1 MSLIRG
7 EQITGNVASASYSMT
22 ASYVNPL
29 TQDVLITG
37 SLIFNEGA
45 RITPNYYG
53 NVYPGYIDIVAGNG
67 GFVELLS
74 YNSQSAFWV
83 EDTGVYL
90 ITSASHGWSFNNDG
104 TTSMPGGVT
113 APSFTGSLNGVS
125 DTANFSLTASLAYG
139 ANLAQQSI
147 LASYATSAGNA
158 KTASYYSGSIASSSF
173 ANTASFVQNAQTAS
187 YVLNAISS
195 SYAIS
200 ASWAPMQNIDTSSL
214 VTTTTFNAFT
224 SSYNTGSFTGSF
236 TGALTGTASYA
247 ISSSKSVSA
256 SYATNAGYA
265 ANAGLVVTQNSSTNQ
280 DYSLVFVTAGSNGYL
295 QTYTDPVSGILY
307 NPSTGKLTLKSV
319 SASLGI
325 TGSLNGIA
333 STASFVQTAQTASY
347 VVSSSYAN
355 TASYVQNSQT
365 ASYVLNSIS
374 SSYSATASYYGGTVI
389 SSSYALNS
397 TTASYS
403 NNSTSA
409 SYALSASWAPTQA
422 INTSSLVTT
431 ASFNAFTASYNT
443 GSFTGS
449 FIGSH
454 TGSLFGT
461 ASYTISSSQAQ
472 TAATASYVLN
482 SVSSSF
488 ASTASFVAGSIF
500 TNNNSAA
507 SASYAVTASY
517 VNIAISS
524 SNALTASYV
533 NPLIQTLQLTG
544 SFNVTGS
551 TTQIGNNTLY
561 GNTTL
566 SGSIIMSGSTTGPA
580 TPTIKVY
587 GDMETN
593 GVIKFVPVV
602 KNIDNSIS
610 ASYIYV
616 SGSTQ
621 DLYFSQNGV
630 GFSNVTRLR
639 WIEGNLYSGLLSGGI
654 ISASLGTNTYYI
666 SSGSGIIV
674 NLNATTASRDPY
686 PTIQYLQWNQLSKTI
701 DALSASFDQQF
712 VAINS
717 SNVIEAQG
725 VPYTD
730 GDFNTKIPI
739 GVVVHQNH
747 TNINAF
753 QTFPSTGYGWKQRT
767 SDFIKAFGPLKIS
780 GYTLAPSGSS
790 TGSLVLGGG
799 TAWVDGRNYTIDPNN
814 PSYISEPTGLTVS
827 KIYRYYQSGSG
838 ANNWVY
844 DTNSGAGY
852 ATIDPSKYS
861 NNGTLAAVA
870 NNRWSIQRVYYFPNS
885 ATKAFYV
892 YYGNAIYTSQALA
905 LAAVD
910 TELFTEAPNTA
921 ANAIYVGYM
930 ILRGN
935 AVFTDAASFTIYQ
948 AGLFRGSGAGGSTGG
963 TTTPGGSTGQIQY
976 NNAGAF
982 GGVTNLIWDGS
993 ILTATGSFTGS
1004 LIGQLI
1010 GSSSY
1015 ATTASYVLQA
1025 ISSSY
1030 AATAVTSSYI
1040 LNAVSSSYSTTASY
1054 SITSSY
1060 VTGSVHNSTNPAL
1073 SSSYALTSSYATI
1086 TEQIGVTFDGQ
1097 SSNISSTSTGYY
1109 RTTYPFTIT
1118 NYYIDVNNSG
1128 SIQFDLRVNG
1138 TSIVVPGG
1146 NLPTLTSAP
1155 SSSAAIASWATSSLT
1170 AGTLIQYVITGSAPT
1185 VTWSKLTL
1193 AIKRT

>member
-1 MSLIRG
+1 MSRVRFLDQVPVGAFEANTSTMTASYAIH
-7 EQITGNVASASYSMT
+7 ALSASYS
-22 ASYVNPL
+22 
-29 TQDVLITG
+29 
-37 SLIFNEGA
+37 
-45 RITPNYYG
+45 
-53 NVYPGYIDIVAGNG
+53 
-67 GFVELLS
+67 
-74 YNSQSAFWV
+74 
-83 EDTGVYL
+83 
-90 ITSASHGWSFNNDG
+90 
-104 TTSMPGGVT
+104 
-113 APSFTGSLNGVS
+113 
-125 DTANFSLTASLAYG
+125 DTA
-139 ANLAQQSI
+139 
-147 LASYATSAGNA
+147 
-158 KTASYYSGSIASSSF
+158 SF
-173 ANTASFVQNAQTAS
+173 AN
-187 YVLNAISS
+187 SS
-195 SYAIS
+195 SYAITASYGLQSLS
-200 ASWAPMQNIDTSSL
+200 ASYSISSSQAQNAATASYILNAVSSSFASTASYTPNY
-214 VTTTTFNAFT
+214 VPNSFT

-236 TGALTGTASYA
+236 
-247 ISSSKSVSA
+247 
-256 SYATNAGYA
+256 
-265 ANAGLVVTQNSSTNQ
+265 
-280 DYSLVFVTAGSNGYL
+280 
-295 QTYTDPVSGILY
+295 
-307 NPSTGKLTLKSV
+307 
-319 SASLGI
+319 
-325 TGSLNGIA
+325 
-333 STASFVQTAQTASY
+333 
-347 VVSSSYAN
+347 
-355 TASYVQNSQT
+355 
-365 ASYVLNSIS
+365 
-374 SSYSATASYYGGTVI
+374 
-389 SSSYALNS
+389 
-397 TTASYS
+397 
-403 NNSTSA
+403 
-409 SYALSASWAPTQA
+409 
-422 INTSSLVTT
+422 
-431 ASFNAFTASYNT
+431 
-443 GSFTGS
+443 
-449 FIGSH
+449 IGVH

-461 ASYTISSSQAQ
+461 ASYAIQTLSSSYALSSSYSIN
-472 TAATASYVLN
+472 ASYSN
-482 SVSSSF
+482 TSTS
-488 ASTASFVAGSIF
+488 ASNALTASFVTGSIF
-500 TNNNSAA
+500 TNSNSVA
-507 SASYAVTASY
+507 SASYAV
-517 VNIAISS
+517 
-524 SNALTASYV
+524 TASYV

-544 SFNVTGS
+544 SLNVSGS

-561 GNTTL
+561 GTTTL
-566 SGSIIMSGSTTGPA
+566 SGSIIISGSTTVPA

-587 GDMETN
+587 GDTETN

-621 DLYFSQNGV
+621 DLYFSQNGA

-639 WIEGNLYSGLLSGGI
+639 WIEGNLYSGLLSGGV
-654 ISASLGTNTYYI
+654 ISASLGTNIYYI

-686 PTIQYLQWNQLSKTI
+686 PTIQYLQWNTLSKTI

-739 GVVVHQNH
+739 GVVIHQNH

-753 QTFPSTGYGWKQRT
+753 QTFPSIGYGWKQRT
-767 SDFIKAFGPLKIS
+767 YDFIKAFGPLKIS

-814 PSYISEPTGLTVS
+814 PSYISEPAGLTVS

-844 DTNSGAGY
+844 DTNGGVGY
-852 ATIDPSKYS
+852 ITIDPSKYS
-861 NNGTLAAVA
+861 NNGTLANVA

-948 AGLFRGSGAGGSTGG
+948 AGLFRGSGAGGSSGG
-963 TTTPGGSTGQIQY
+963 TTAPGGSTGQIQY

-982 GGVTNLIWDGS
+982 GGVTNLTWDGS

-1004 LIGQLI
+1004 FVGQLI
-1010 GSSSY
+1010 GSASY
-1015 ATTASYVLQA
+1015 ATTASYAQNA
-1025 ISSSY
+1025 IS
-1030 AATAVTSSYI
+1030 ASYI
-1040 LNAVSSSYSTTASY
+1040 LNAVSSSYATTSSY

-1060 VTGSVHNSTNPAL
+1060 VTGSIHNSTNPAL
-1073 SSSYALTSSYATI
+1073 SSSYALNSTSASYASSSTSASYALSASYAI
-1086 TEQIGVTFDGQ
+1086 TASAATNAEQIGVTFDGQ
-1097 SSNISSTSTGYY
+1097 SSNISNTSTGYY

-1155 SSSAAIASWATSSLT
+1155 SSSAAVTSWATSSLT
-1170 AGTLIQYVITGSAPT
+1170 AGTLIQYIITGSAPT